1 LVSARFRSDL
11 KLQSIRAR
19 EQFPI
24 WTIAQVSP
32 GSRPFSA
39 IRNSTEDS
47 RMHKRFWVL
56 LSAIV
61 LAIVAIVLVWHSHRR
76 STVVEAAP
84 GPPAAQVAM
93 VQRGNIAQVL
103 TLAGQFQPYQVV
115 DVHPKVSGFI
125 RHIYVDIGDRVHQG
139 ETLAVL
145 EVPELQ
151 AQLSGTVSEVARSKD
166 EIERAQHVVKAAESK
181 YAALHSDYQRL
192 LQTSQAQPGLV
203 AQQEL
208 DDAQAKDL
216 SGEADVDAAK
226 AALDAAQKGMEVS
239 RADNQRVGAIA
250 GYTNVVAPLDG
261 VVIWRYADTGA
272 LIQSGIGSN
281 SQDLPIVKVAQS
293 GVMRLRLPIPENYV
307 RYVHPGDQAQ
317 VRVDA
322 LGRSFRGD
330 VVRFTREL
338 NFETR
343 TMETEVDVPN
353 KDLSIDSGMYANVL
367 MQLNHVDNVMT
378 APVSAVVLN
387 GNQHE
392 VYVLDS
398 DNRVHVRIVQIG
410 IQGNQL
416 VEIQSGLAQG
426 DRVILAAQSKYGEG
440 EKVRPVVTNTSASE
454 TATQSGGTIDMNAE
468 ANSGNDGV
476 E

>member
-1 LVSARFRSDL
+1 MR
-11 KLQSIRAR
+11 
-19 EQFPI
+19 
-24 WTIAQVSP
+24 
-32 GSRPFSA
+32 
-39 IRNSTEDS
+39 
-47 RMHKRFWVL
+47 KRLWVL
-56 LSAIV
+56 LSAAAA
-61 LAIVAIVLVWHSHRR
+61 AIVAIVLIWHGHRR
-76 STVVEAAP
+76 GSVVEAAP
-84 GPPAAQVAM
+84 GPPAAQVAL

-103 TLAGQFQPYQVV
+103 TLAGQFQPYQVL

-166 EIERAQHVVKAAESK
+166 EIERAQHEVKAAESK

-216 SGEADVDAAK
+216 SGQADVDAAK

-239 RADNQRVGAIA
+239 RADNQRVSAIA
-250 GYTNVVAPLDG
+250 GYTRVVAPLDG

-281 SQDLPIVKVAQS
+281 NQDLPIVKVAQS

-307 RYVHPGDQAQ
+307 RYVHLGDQAQ

-322 LGRSFRGD
+322 LGRSFTGD

-367 MQLNHVDNVMT
+367 MRLDHVENVMT
-378 APVSAVVLN
+378 VTVSAVVLHQN
-387 GNQHE
+387 RHE

-398 DNRVHVRIVQIG
+398 DNRVHIR
-410 IQGNQL
+410 
-416 VEIQSGLAQG
+416 
-426 DRVILAAQSKYGEG
+426 
-440 EKVRPVVTNTSASE
+440 T
-454 TATQSGGTIDMNAE
+454 
-468 ANSGNDGV
+468 
-476 E
+476 

>member
-1 LVSARFRSDL
+1 MR
-11 KLQSIRAR
+11 
-19 EQFPI
+19 
-24 WTIAQVSP
+24 
-32 GSRPFSA
+32 
-39 IRNSTEDS
+39 
-47 RMHKRFWVL
+47 KRLWVL
-56 LSAIV
+56 LSAAAV
-61 LAIVAIVLVWHSHRR
+61 AIVAIVLVWHGHRR
-76 STVVEAAP
+76 SSVVEAAP
-84 GPPAAQVAM
+84 GRPSAQVAT

-151 AQLSGTVSEVARSKD
+151 AQLAGTVSEVARSKD
-166 EIERAQHVVKAAESK
+166 EIERAQHEMKAAESK

-239 RADNQRVGAIA
+239 RADNQRVSAIA
-250 GYTNVVAPLDG
+250 DYTNVVAPLDG

-281 SQDLPIVKVAQS
+281 NQDLPIVKVAQS
-293 GVMRLRLPIPENYV
+293 GLMRLRLPIPENYV
-307 RYVHPGDQAQ
+307 RYVHLGDQAQ

-322 LGRSFRGD
+322 LGRSFTGD

-367 MQLNHVDNVMT
+367 MRLNHVDNVVT
-378 APVSAVVLN
+378 APVSAVILH
-387 GNQHE
+387 GDQHE
-392 VYVLDS
+392 VYVVDS
-398 DNRVHVRIVQIG
+398 DNRVHVRTVQVG

-416 VEIQSGLAQG
+416 VEIQSGLAPG
-426 DRVILAAQSKYGEG
+426 SRVVLAAQSKYAEG
-440 EKVRPVVTNTSASE
+440 EKVSPVMANTPASE
-454 TATQSGGTIDMNAE
+454 TATQSGGTIDMKAE
-468 ANSGNDGV
+468 SASGNEGGA
-476 E
+476 

>member
-1 LVSARFRSDL
+1 MR
-11 KLQSIRAR
+11 
-19 EQFPI
+19 
-24 WTIAQVSP
+24 
-32 GSRPFSA
+32 
-39 IRNSTEDS
+39 
-47 RMHKRFWVL
+47 KRLWVL
-56 LSAIV
+56 LSAAAV
-61 LAIVAIVLVWHSHRR
+61 AIVAIVLVWHGHRR
-76 STVVEAAP
+76 GSVVEAAP
-84 GPPAAQVAM
+84 GPPSAQVAT

-151 AQLSGTVSEVARSKD
+151 AQLAGTVSEVARSKD
-166 EIERAQHVVKAAESK
+166 EIERAQHEVKAAESK
-181 YAALHSDYQRL
+181 FAALHSDYQRL

-216 SGEADVDAAK
+216 SGGADVDAAK
-226 AALDAAQKGMEVS
+226 SALDAAQKGMEVA
-239 RADNQRVGAIA
+239 RADNQRVSAIA

-272 LIQSGIGSN
+272 LIQSGIASN

-293 GVMRLRLPIPENYV
+293 GLMRLRLPIPENYV
-307 RYVHPGDQAQ
+307 RYVHIGDRAQ

-322 LGRSFRGD
+322 MGRSFTGD

-338 NFETR
+338 NSETR

-367 MQLNHVDNVMT
+367 MRLNHADNVMT
-378 APVSAVVLN
+378 APVSAVVLD
-387 GNQHE
+387 GNKHE
-392 VYVLDS
+392 VYVLDN
-398 DNRVHVRIVQIG
+398 DNRVHLRTVQVG

-416 VEIQSGLAQG
+416 VEIQSGLTPG
-426 DRVILAAQSKYGEG
+426 DRVITAAQSKYTEG
-440 EKVRPVVTNTSASE
+440 EKVTPVMTNSPASE
-454 TATQSGGTIDMNAE
+454 TATQSGGTIDMSAD
-468 ANSGNDGV
+468 ANSGNDGS

>member
-1 LVSARFRSDL
+1 MR
-11 KLQSIRAR
+11 
-19 EQFPI
+19 
-24 WTIAQVSP
+24 
-32 GSRPFSA
+32 
-39 IRNSTEDS
+39 
-47 RMHKRFWVL
+47 KRLWVL
-56 LSAIV
+56 LAAAAV
-61 LAIVAIVLVWHSHRR
+61 AIVATILVWLGHRR
-76 STVVEAAP
+76 SNFVEAAP
-84 GPPAAQVAM
+84 GPPAAQVAV

-125 RHIYVDIGDRVHQG
+125 RHIYVDIGDRVHHG

-166 EIERAQHVVKAAESK
+166 EIERAQHEVKAAESK

-216 SGEADVDAAK
+216 SGEADVDASK

-239 RADNQRVGAIA
+239 RADNQRVSAIA

-281 SQDLPIVKVAQS
+281 NQDLPIVKVAQS
-293 GVMRLRLPIPENYV
+293 GVMRLRLPIPESYV
-307 RYVHPGDQAQ
+307 RYVHMGDQAQ

-322 LGRSFRGD
+322 LGRSFTGD

-367 MQLNHVDNVMT
+367 MRLIHVDNVMT
-378 APVSAVVLN
+378 APVSAVVLH

-398 DNRVHVRIVQIG
+398 DNQVHIRTVQVG

-416 VEIQSGLAQG
+416 VEIQSGLAPG
-426 DRVILAAQSKYGEG
+426 DRVVLAAQSKYAED
-440 EKVRPVVTNTSASE
+440 EKVSPVVANTPASE
-454 TATQSGGTIDMNAE
+454 TATQSGGTIDMKAD
-468 ANSGNDGV
+468 AVSGNDGGA
-476 E
+476 

>member
-1 LVSARFRSDL
+1 MR
-11 KLQSIRAR
+11 
-19 EQFPI
+19 
-24 WTIAQVSP
+24 
-32 GSRPFSA
+32 
-39 IRNSTEDS
+39 
-47 RMHKRFWVL
+47 KRLWVL
-56 LSAIV
+56 LAAAAV
-61 LAIVAIVLVWHSHRR
+61 AIVATILVWLGHRR
-76 STVVEAAP
+76 SNVVEAAP
-84 GPPAAQVAM
+84 GPPAAQVAV

-166 EIERAQHVVKAAESK
+166 EIERAQHEVKAAESK

-216 SGEADVDAAK
+216 SGEADVDASK
-226 AALDAAQKGMEVS
+226 ATLDAAQKGMEVS
-239 RADNQRVGAIA
+239 RADNQRVSAIA

-281 SQDLPIVKVAQS
+281 NQDLPIVKVAQS
-293 GVMRLRLPIPENYV
+293 GVMRLRLPIPESYV
-307 RYVHPGDQAQ
+307 RYVHMGDQAQ

-322 LGRSFRGD
+322 LGRSFTGD

-367 MQLNHVDNVMT
+367 MRLNHVDNVMT
-378 APVSAVVLN
+378 APVSAVVLH

-398 DNRVHVRIVQIG
+398 DNQVHIRTVQVG

-416 VEIQSGLAQG
+416 VEIQSGLAPG
-426 DRVILAAQSKYGEG
+426 DRVVLAAQSKYAED
-440 EKVRPVVTNTSASE
+440 EKVSPVVANTPASE
-454 TATQSGGTIDMNAE
+454 TATQSGGTIDMKAD
-468 ANSGNDGV
+468 AVSGNDGGA
-476 E
+476 

>member
-1 LVSARFRSDL
+1 
-11 KLQSIRAR
+11 
-19 EQFPI
+19 
-24 WTIAQVSP
+24 
-32 GSRPFSA
+32 
-39 IRNSTEDS
+39 
-47 RMHKRFWVL
+47 
-56 LSAIV
+56 
-61 LAIVAIVLVWHSHRR
+61 
-76 STVVEAAP
+76 
-84 GPPAAQVAM
+84 
-93 VQRGNIAQVL
+93 VL

-151 AQLSGTVSEVARSKD
+151 AQLAGTVSEVARSKD
-166 EIERAQHVVKAAESK
+166 EIERAQHEVKAAESK

-216 SGEADVDAAK
+216 SGQADVDAAK

-239 RADNQRVGAIA
+239 RADNQRVSAIA

-281 SQDLPIVKVAQS
+281 NQDLPIVKVAQS

-307 RYVHPGDQAQ
+307 RYVHLGDQAQ

-322 LGRSFRGD
+322 LGRSFTGD

-367 MQLNHVDNVMT
+367 MRLNHVDNVVT
-378 APVSAVVLN
+378 VPVSAVILH
-387 GNQHE
+387 GNEHQ
-392 VYVLDS
+392 VYVLDN
-398 DNRVHVRIVQIG
+398 DNHVHVRTVQVG

-416 VEIQSGLAQG
+416 VEIQSGLAPG
-426 DRVILAAQSKYGEG
+426 DRAIAAAQSKYVDG
-440 EKVRPVVTNTSASE
+440 EKVSPVMVNTPASE
-454 TATQSGGTIDMNAE
+454 TATQSGGVIDMNAD
-468 ANSGNDGV
+468 AGSGSDGR